1 MCEKVLKQIPQT
13 DAKQEAQM
21 SYKKNRQL
29 YDLLKIIIMKVNKL
43 DWAMEYPLLF
53 FIIIK

>member
-21 SYKKNRQL
+21 SYIKKQKQQL
-29 YDLLKIIIMKVNKL
+29 YDLLKIIIMKG
-43 DWAMEYPLLF
+43 
-53 FIIIK
+53 

>member
-43 DWAMEYPLLF
+43 D
-53 FIIIK
+53 